1 MMLKDNPV
9 LEVENLGKTF
19 NAPGRGGRIAALRNI
34 SFRVAPREVLGVVG
48 KSGAGKT
55 TLLRVLSLQMPPDN
69 GTLSFGTTR
78 IEDSTSASVV
88 RDVTRQ
94 TSTVFQGFSLLYNRN
109 VLENVALPL
118 KLRKV
123 ARSARTEKAH
133 AMLDFVGLKAKAEA
147 YPITLSGGEAQRVA
161 IARALITDPQVLFL
175 DEPTSALDAQT
186 SREILD
192 LLKKAQRN
200 YSMAMI
206 LVAHHLDVVRYMCD
220 RVLHLE
226 DGAARHLGPI
236 GNSLQFRADPIEALW
251 DMPHDV

>member
-1 MMLKDNPV
+1 MLNDNPV
-9 LEVENLGKTF
+9 IEVHNLTKTF
-19 NAPGRGGRIAALRNI
+19 HAPGKGGRTAALSDI
-34 SFRVAPREVLGVVG
+34 SFRVGPREVLGVVG

-55 TLLRVLSLQMPPDN
+55 TLLRVLSLQMPPDS
-69 GTLSFGTTR
+69 GTLNFGATT
-78 IEDSTSASVV
+78 IEDSTPRSVV
-88 RDVTRQ
+88 RDVTRR
-94 TSTVFQGFSLLYNRN
+94 TSTVFQGFSLLYNRS
-109 VLENVALPL
+109 VLDNVALPL

-123 ARSARTEKAH
+123 GRTERMQKARE
-133 AMLDFVGLKAKAEA
+133 MLDFVGLKTKAEV

-161 IARALITDPQVLFL
+161 IARALVTDPQVLFL

-226 DGAARHLGPI
+226 DGAVRRMGPI
-236 GNSLQFRADPIEALW
+236 RNSVDFRVDPIEALW
-251 DMPHDV
+251 GTPQDV